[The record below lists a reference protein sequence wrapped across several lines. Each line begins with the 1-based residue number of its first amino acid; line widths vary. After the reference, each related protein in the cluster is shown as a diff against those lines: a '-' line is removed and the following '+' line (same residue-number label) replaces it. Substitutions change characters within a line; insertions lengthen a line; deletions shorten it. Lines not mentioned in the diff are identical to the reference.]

1 MKQSLLTIG
10 KWLAMIFIIVGIVMS
25 IRYFCVES
33 YRISTNSMQESLQPG
48 DYILVNKLPLKGI
61 PGRNQVVLFTSPLR
75 KDSVSSPLFLSRC
88 IGVPGDTILVSDEGY
103 QVNGQL
109 LPRSPHA
116 LSTYLIT
123 QKGASEF
130 LKILQKLA
138 IPLREWKEESF
149 GFSCSLTPFEEYQLR
164 EELTEEQNIHFI
176 RKPFTPYQLVVP
188 RKGRAH
194 RLDEAALTACKE
206 AILAQEGNN
215 AVFRNGKLYLDG
227 RETTFF
233 FFEQDYYWMLSDNV
247 NEAVD
252 SRHLGF
258 IPRDHIIGNTWF
270 RWFSH
275 NKQRIFKPVN

>member
-61 PGRNQVVLFTSPLR
+61 PERNQVVLFTSPLR

-123 QKGASEF
+123 QK
-130 LKILQKLA
+130 
-138 IPLREWKEESF
+138 
-149 GFSCSLTPFEEYQLR
+149 
-164 EELTEEQNIHFI
+164 
-176 RKPFTPYQLVVP
+176 
-188 RKGRAH
+188 
-194 RLDEAALTACKE
+194 
-206 AILAQEGNN
+206 
-215 AVFRNGKLYLDG
+215 
-227 RETTFF
+227 
-233 FFEQDYYWMLSDNV
+233 
-247 NEAVD
+247 
-252 SRHLGF
+252 
-258 IPRDHIIGNTWF
+258 
-270 RWFSH
+270 
-275 NKQRIFKPVN
+275 